1 MYRCVHMCIY
11 IYVHIYIYVYIY
23 IHIHIY
29 IYIICTKSDAIFPI
43 VSAGAEF
50 GRDRDLLQARAAQ
63 AGWTNHQHAPGWDR
77 SHRKTLGIP

>member
-11 IYVHIYIYVYIY
+11 IYMY
-23 IHIHIY
+23 
-29 IYIICTKSDAIFPI
+29 ICTKSDAIFPI